1 MLDFLKLLFDKEG
14 NYTLDRTDE
23 IIAASLV
30 CADGEVLRKSPAAPV
45 PASETPSA
53 NTVAK

>member
-14 NYTLDRTDE
+14 NLALDRTDE

-30 CADGEVLRKSPAAPV
+30 CADGEVLRKSAAAP
-45 PASETPSA
+45 TPSA
-53 NTVAK
+53 ATAAK